1 MFWQVKW
8 LKIKKNPAAQS
19 SRNATKKRSEGEK
32 RHQMHIFS
40 LESRIYQRET
50 SYFNSTCTISNQQ
63 MIVLNQAASHK
74 RLHTVQT
81 QYRFLHPFFF
91 FGWGGGEGQVQGLV
105 GESQMRSWSYKL
117 FLSCSIIQ
125 KMNIMLPLC
134 DAQWS
139 TNAPIFILFLLIHC
153 IAGNLYSALLTST
166 RNQPAASPP
175 IYGHCPAPLESLY
188 LFASPPWLHNKTY
201 DFHHALFLATKPW

>member
-1 MFWQVKW
+1 MQPRKGLRARKDIRCTYFLWNPGSTSEKPAILIQLAPFPTSKW
-8 LKIKKNPAAQS
+8 LCW
-19 SRNATKKRSEGEK
+19 TK
-32 RHQMHIFS
+32 
-40 LESRIYQRET
+40 L
-50 SYFNSTCTISNQQ
+50 
-63 MIVLNQAASHK
+63 
-74 RLHTVQT
+74 LHTKDST
-81 QYRFLHPFFF
+81 QYKHNIHFFILFFF
-91 FGWGGGEGQVQGLV
+91 FGWGGGEGQVEGVV

-134 DAQWS
+134 DARWS

-153 IAGNLYSALLTST
+153 LAGNLYSALLTST

-201 DFHHALFLATKPW
+201 DFHHALFLATKPWYPPTKWYSSLTT